1 MWLQPVRHSFLRTGN
16 RASVREERARRALAS
31 VGLCQVLGPSQKVGG
46 WSLVPGTG
54 LSLRPTLLCPVP
66 GSSVASRKCTS
77 HRENTAWGTVT
88 RAVQTCPAFPACGPQ
103 PGQAPGPQGGP
114 CSGQQAEALPL
125 HPGLQASRLLPLCS
139 LHSAPCPCP
148 SAVRTS
154 CRKPLWEGWCPWE
167 GSRVGAGL
175 PEAGSDQTE
184 PPVQTG

>member
-1 MWLQPVRHSFLRTGN
+1 MSGRREQGGLWPLRVCARCLGPVRRWEAGAWCLGRGSPSGPLSCVPSLGLLWPLGMHVSQREHGMGHSDTCSSNL
-16 RASVREERARRALAS
+16 
-31 VGLCQVLGPSQKVGG
+31 PS
-46 WSLVPGTG
+46 LP
-54 LSLRPTLLCPVP
+54 SLRPPAGAGARTP
-66 GSSVASRKCTS
+66 G
-77 HRENTAWGTVT
+77 W
-88 RAVQTCPAFPACGPQ
+88 
-103 PGQAPGPQGGP
+103 P

-175 PEAGSDQTE
+175 PEAGSDHTE